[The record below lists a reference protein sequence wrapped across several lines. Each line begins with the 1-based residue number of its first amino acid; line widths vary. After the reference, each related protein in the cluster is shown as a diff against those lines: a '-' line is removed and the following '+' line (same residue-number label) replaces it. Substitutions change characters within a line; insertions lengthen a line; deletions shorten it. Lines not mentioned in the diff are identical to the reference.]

1 MFANVAEK
9 KTKMSFA
16 VRYVYVVL
24 MLERKLVDTVMAS
37 LKPVVCS
44 QCNERFA
51 NTLSLSSH
59 LRSCHVVEARRVS
72 VNPTSMTVEQLKEA
86 LRNRQLSTT
95 SNKDVLVGC
104 LEGALA
110 NEC

>member
-9 KTKMSFA
+9 KTKMRFA

-51 NTLSLSSH
+51 DTLSLSSH
-59 LRSCHVVEARRVS
+59 HRSYHVVEARRVS